1 MRLLSRIIVFC
12 LLTAAVP
19 AFAGNQIYRYKDD
32 SGTLNFTTEWHSIPE
47 KYRSEAI
54 AMAPEAPPPPHRQEP
69 VIRVVTATADYRM
82 GDHDTRMDATRMAIE
97 AAKRQALEQ
106 VATYLESVTEV
117 KNLDVTRDE
126 IRTYTAGIVTVLNQQ
141 TRTRLEDGGVV
152 IHVDLTAQVDQD
164 EVILAINALREN
176 ERATQELASLRTE
189 AEQLR
194 QQLDAA
200 NVALASANTA
210 EQVHALTL
218 QRQQLLNQMQAD
230 DLVAQ
235 ALTGYAYVTPARV
248 KQINELLSRARHLH
262 PSNPHLPSVER
273 SINGRE
279 DCLGPVCAGSFSSTE
294 RTVGLHSARLT
305 VPLDRAAAAITSRHA
320 AAAISSGGAVAS
332 ITTDHTLATVAPGD
346 TTATVTAGQATRPLT
361 VGGTTGAIATCRT
374 PSVTGRHCLVFT
386 IRARR
391 GVGSSSFTHLLT
403 RLLPSIT
410 YRSSPYSNTMMGSPL
425 RRGLALV

>member
-12 LLTAAVP
+12 LLTAAAP

-32 SGTLNFTTEWHSIPE
+32 SGTLNFTTEWYSIPE

-54 AMAPEAPPPPHRQEP
+54 ALAPEAPLPPHRQEP
-69 VIRVVTATADYRM
+69 AIRVVTTTADYRM

-106 VATYLESVTEV
+106 VAMYLESVTEV

-126 IRTYTAGIVTVLNQQ
+126 IRTYTAGIVSVLNQQ

-164 EVILAINALREN
+164 EVIQAINALREN
-176 ERATQELASLRTE
+176 ERATQELASLRAE

-200 NVALASANTA
+200 NVALTTANTA

-262 PSNPHLPSVER
+262 PANRHLPSIEQ
-273 SINGRE
+273 SMNGHGTGSVPSAVGPSPAPNAPSASTPTGSQSPLAAPLPQSPLATPLPPSPLAAPLPQSPLAIPLPQSPLATPLPPSPLTKP
-279 DCLGPVCAGSFSSTE
+279 LGP
-294 RTVGLHSARLT
+294 
-305 VPLDRAAAAITSRHA
+305 
-320 AAAISSGGAVAS
+320 
-332 ITTDHTLATVAPGD
+332 
-346 TTATVTAGQATRPLT
+346 
-361 VGGTTGAIATCRT
+361 
-374 PSVTGRHCLVFT
+374 
-386 IRARR
+386 
-391 GVGSSSFTHLLT
+391 
-403 RLLPSIT
+403 
-410 YRSSPYSNTMMGSPL
+410 SPL
-425 RRGLALV
+425 AAPLAPSPLAAPLR

>member
-19 AFAGNQIYRYKDD
+19 ALAGNQIYRYRDD

-262 PSNPHLPSVER
+262 PSNRHLPSIER
-273 SINGRE
+273 SMNGRGTAS
-279 DCLGPVCAGSFSSTE
+279 DPSALVPSPAPSAPSVSTPPGSQSPLTAPLPQSPLATPLPPSPLAAPLPQSPLTIPLPQSPLATPLPPSPLAKPLGP
-294 RTVGLHSARLT
+294 
-305 VPLDRAAAAITSRHA
+305 
-320 AAAISSGGAVAS
+320 
-332 ITTDHTLATVAPGD
+332 
-346 TTATVTAGQATRPLT
+346 
-361 VGGTTGAIATCRT
+361 
-374 PSVTGRHCLVFT
+374 
-386 IRARR
+386 
-391 GVGSSSFTHLLT
+391 
-403 RLLPSIT
+403 
-410 YRSSPYSNTMMGSPL
+410 SPL
-425 RRGLALV
+425 AAPLAPSPLAAPLR

>member
-19 AFAGNQIYRYKDD
+19 AFAGNQIYRYRDD

-47 KYRSEAI
+47 KYRGEAI
-54 AMAPEAPPPPHRQEP
+54 ALAPEAPLPPHRQDP
-69 VIRVVTATADYRM
+69 AIRVVTATADYRM
-82 GDHDTRMDATRMAIE
+82 GNHDTRMDATRMAIE
-97 AAKRQALEQ
+97 VAKRQALEQ

-126 IRTYTAGIVTVLNQQ
+126 IRTYTAGIVSVLNQQ
-141 TRTRLEDGGVV
+141 TRTRLEDGVVV

-218 QRQQLLNQMQAD
+218 QRQKLLNQMQAD
-230 DLVAQ
+230 ALVAQ

-248 KQINELLSRARHLH
+248 QQINELLGRAKQLH

-279 DCLGPVCAGSFSSTE
+279 TASAPSAQVPSGGPNAPSVSTPPGSQSPLAAPLPQSPLATPLPPSPLAAPLPQSPLTIPLPQSPLATPLPQSPLAKPLGP
-294 RTVGLHSARLT
+294 
-305 VPLDRAAAAITSRHA
+305 
-320 AAAISSGGAVAS
+320 
-332 ITTDHTLATVAPGD
+332 
-346 TTATVTAGQATRPLT
+346 
-361 VGGTTGAIATCRT
+361 
-374 PSVTGRHCLVFT
+374 
-386 IRARR
+386 
-391 GVGSSSFTHLLT
+391 
-403 RLLPSIT
+403 
-410 YRSSPYSNTMMGSPL
+410 SPL
-425 RRGLALV
+425 AAPLAPSPLAAPLR